1 LGWDRK
7 SRRGK
12 RRWMEMGIGV
22 VSMTADEGPS
32 LMVAE
37 EKV

>member
-1 LGWDRK
+1 
-7 SRRGK
+7 
-12 RRWMEMGIGV
+12 MEMGIGV

>member
-1 LGWDRK
+1 MK
-7 SRRGK
+7 
-12 RRWMEMGIGV
+12 MGIGV